1 VSAPATHT
9 AWEGVERLRPYLRAI
24 SELRPLAPATERD
37 DVELLAE
44 GLRRSGQVQPVLL
57 SEDGRVIGRGY
68 LLDAAELAGFTHVA
82 ARLAAAEEATDSVDQ
97 LSFVDALEANGGAD
111 AESLRGLVRRDPYAG
126 SDELEVSA
134 INEASADAATE
145 WEGILEIVPGGG
157 PLRVVVS
164 VDGEEDRDALLGLL
178 GIATIHKG
186 TRGTI
191 SVWWPDREK
200 KDLSSLRFVDAT
212 RDVESAPW
220 WEDEEQL
227 AARDDLDDVDLPF

>member
-1 VSAPATHT
+1 VSADATHT
-9 AWEGVERLRPYLRAI
+9 RWGGVERLRPYLRAI
-24 SELRPLAPATERD
+24 SELRPLAPSTERE
-37 DVELLAE
+37 DVDLLAE

-97 LSFVDALEANGGAD
+97 LSLVDALEANGGAD
-111 AESLRGLVRRDPYAG
+111 VDALRALARRDPYAG
-126 SDELEVSA
+126 SDESEVSM
-134 INEASADAATE
+134 INEASADAAAE
-145 WEGILEIVPGGG
+145 WEGILEFAPGSE

-186 TRGTI
+186 TRGTL
-191 SVWWPDREK
+191 SVWWPDRER

-212 RDVESAPW
+212 RDAEAPW
-220 WEDEEQL
+220 WDDPEQL
-227 AARDDLDDVDLPF
+227 AARDDLDAIELPF